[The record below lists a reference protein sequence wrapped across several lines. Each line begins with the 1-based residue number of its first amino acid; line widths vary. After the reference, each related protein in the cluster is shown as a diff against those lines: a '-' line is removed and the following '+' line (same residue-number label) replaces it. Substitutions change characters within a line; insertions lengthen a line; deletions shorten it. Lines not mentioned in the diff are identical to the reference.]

1 MSHAKQISI
10 KNLKLLKNLKF
21 LRLKYNWN
29 KQKHSL
35 EGVNSRSEVTEDRFG
50 KLENTSIEIIQS
62 KKIERKKNKEKWMEP
77 QRSLKTHEAY
87 KNMPN
92 ESLRW
97 KKRKGE
103 EKIC

>member
-1 MSHAKQISI
+1 
-10 KNLKLLKNLKF
+10 
-21 LRLKYNWN
+21 
-29 KQKHSL
+29 
-35 EGVNSRSEVTEDRFG
+35 
-50 KLENTSIEIIQS
+50 
-62 KKIERKKNKEKWMEP
+62 MEP